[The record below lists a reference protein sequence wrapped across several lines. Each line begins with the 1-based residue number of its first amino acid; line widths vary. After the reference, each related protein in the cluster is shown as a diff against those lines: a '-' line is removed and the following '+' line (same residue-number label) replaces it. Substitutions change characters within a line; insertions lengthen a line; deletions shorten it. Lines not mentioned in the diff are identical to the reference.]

1 MKKAKILHET
11 SYEIDRF
18 KIKKAEIELQRGKG
32 KTAHFQRSKIERED
46 AAAVVLYDK
55 SRDVFHFIRQ
65 FRYPVEGRTKSY
77 LLELVAGKLDKTGED
92 PIKTAI
98 RETEEEAGFVVA
110 KKNMHFLCSF
120 FASPGYTTEKYHLFL
135 AHVSDADRKAQG
147 GGLEEENEY
156 ITMETLSREDYFAR
170 CNSGEIEDAKT
181 LLAGLW
187 LQQKGAF

>member
-11 SYEIDRF
+11 QYEIDRF
-18 KIKKAEIELQRGKG
+18 KITKAEIELERGKG

-55 SRDVFHFIRQ
+55 SKDVFHFIRQ

-77 LLELVAGKLDKTGED
+77 LLELVAGKIDKAGED

-98 RETEEEAGFVVA
+98 RETEEEAGFVVP
-110 KKNMHFLCSF
+110 KKNMRLLCSF

-135 AHVSDADRKAQG
+135 AQVSEEDRKTKG
-147 GGLEEENEY
+147 GGLEAENEY
-156 ITMETLSREDYFAR
+156 ISMESLSRKDYFER
-170 CNSGEIEDAKT
+170 CNKGEIEDAKT

-187 LQQKGAF
+187 LQQMQTF